1 MNDLATE
8 IYHYNPVTRGIID
21 SIIQA
26 SSNIN
31 YQPYIN
37 GRQLKSYS
45 FDFNINESLKS
56 FLLTGNVLIERFEGK
71 LIILNPIQ
79 LSQDYNG
86 NLIYTTSKGE
96 RILKK
101 ESILIIKDD
110 DIFTDNILG
119 VSRFQ
124 SAIMPIEAMR
134 SMFEANV
141 SHLKNRGVNVIIGA
155 GSNESINVEYEEFD
169 KAINERLGGATKTGK
184 IATTTADIKVHK
196 LNDNFKDM
204 ALWDGFKIE
213 TRSICNALNYPSILA
228 NDTEGKTYSNYS
240 EARKS
245 LYVDCVIPIVSKI
258 TKAVQKDLGYEIFL
272 DVSNIDVFQESY
284 LTKAEKSKINTDA
297 ILLLNTKVKYG
308 EITKEIAIEILVMD
322 WGYDRNEAG
331 KFIMT
336 PKNNESQPIQDINI

>member
-1 MNDLATE
+1 
-8 IYHYNPVTRGIID
+8 
-21 SIIQA
+21 
-26 SSNIN
+26 
-31 YQPYIN
+31 
-37 GRQLKSYS
+37 
-45 FDFNINESLKS
+45 
-56 FLLTGNVLIERFEGK
+56 
-71 LIILNPIQ
+71 
-79 LSQDYNG
+79 
-86 NLIYTTSKGE
+86 
-96 RILKK
+96 
-101 ESILIIKDD
+101 
-110 DIFTDNILG
+110 
-119 VSRFQ
+119 
-124 SAIMPIEAMR
+124 
-134 SMFEANV
+134 
-141 SHLKNRGVNVIIGA
+141 
-155 GSNESINVEYEEFD
+155 
-169 KAINERLGGATKTGK
+169 
-184 IATTTADIKVHK
+184 
-196 LNDNFKDM
+196 M

-331 KFIMT
+331 KFIMS